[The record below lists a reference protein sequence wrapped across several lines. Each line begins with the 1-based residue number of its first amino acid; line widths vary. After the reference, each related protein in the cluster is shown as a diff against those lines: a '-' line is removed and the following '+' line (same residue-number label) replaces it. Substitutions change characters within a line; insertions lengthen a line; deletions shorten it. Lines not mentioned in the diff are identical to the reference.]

1 LTITNQNETRTG
13 EMMVITSTR
22 IKSIGTHPSTPGR
35 DPILAWLVL
44 TEGCNVEICSG
55 A

>member
-1 LTITNQNETRTG
+1 METRTC

-22 IKSIGTHPSTPGR
+22 IKCKGAHPSTPGR

-44 TEGCNVEICSG
+44 TEGCNVEICCG